1 VSWCMY
7 VRLMAG
13 NVMTGYAFL
22 EVSKGG
28 GLSHHQVDKKFHA
41 NAINL

>member
-1 VSWCMY
+1 MY

-28 GLSHHQVDKKFHA
+28 GKRSRGA
-41 NAINL
+41 TPSSW